1 MVVTTAI
8 VVEVIVVLTWIVLVV
23 LARISLLITTLM
35 MLIRITTLWL
45 SLSTS
50 AVRSLIHL
58 RWRGTKTTHLV
69 LILHRMHQKSE

>member
-8 VVEVIVVLTWIVLVV
+8 VVEVVLLTWISPLVV

-35 MLIRITTLWL
+35 MLIRINTLWL

-50 AVRSLIHL
+50 VVRSMIHL
-58 RWRGTKTTHLV
+58 RWWGTKTTHLV
-69 LILHRMHQKSE
+69 LTLHGMHQKSE